1 MADERSAVPGDTP
14 RTPGR
19 WLDRETAEL
28 LLRGES
34 LEAVDP
40 AARDQAERL
49 ARTLGALSVEPGSDK
64 AELPGEEAALA
75 AFRAARTG
83 DDVERSAL
91 GGPTRAHSSDAGL
104 VRLGRPVETVRGPR
118 LGRPARFGLTAAL
131 AVGLAGGVAAA
142 AGTGVLPSPF
152 DDPTPAASI
161 SAAATPDRP
170 LISPPPSGTLGS
182 GTPSAGGDTAGSGDS
197 SGEAVGGGTDRTPA
211 AGSGQDE
218 SAHSGSWWSAVA
230 QSCRAVRD
238 GKSLEPGRKR
248 TLVGAAGGTS
258 HVWTYCKGLLK
269 NTGGGSDDQGSGN
282 GNNGGSQ
289 GGDQSGPGGSQGDQ
303 SGGQGDDEGN
313 GTMAPLA
320 PGGGNTGSGSGS
332 GSGGSAGG
340 HKGNG
345 VVATPLPSAFTPLA
359 RQTPSTPASS
369 HTTGPSRTPAPAPT
383 YSAL

>member
-1 MADERSAVPGDTP
+1 MADERSAVGGGTP

-49 ARTLGALSVEPGSDK
+49 ARTLGALAVEPTSGK

-83 DDVERSAL
+83 NDVERSAL
-91 GGPTRAHSSDAGL
+91 GRPGRAHSSDAGL

-131 AVGLAGGVAAA
+131 AVGLAGGVAVA

-170 LISPPPSGTLGS
+170 LISPSPSGTSGS
-182 GTPSAGGDTAGSGDS
+182 GTPSAGGGTAGSGDS
-197 SGEAVGGGTDRTPA
+197 SGEAVGGSTDRTPA
-211 AGSGQDE
+211 SGSGEDE
-218 SAHSGSWWSAVA
+218 SAHPGSWWSAVA
-230 QSCRAVRD
+230 SSCRAVRD

-248 TLVGAAGGTS
+248 TLEGAAGGTS
-258 HVWTYCKGLLK
+258 HVWTYCKRLLK
-269 NTGGGSDDQGSGN
+269 KTGGGSDDQGSGDGKN
-282 GNNGGSQ
+282 SGSQ

-303 SGGQGDDEGN
+303 SGGLGGDDEGTGN
-313 GTMAPLA
+313 IAPIA
-320 PGGGNTGSGSGS
+320 PGGGS

-345 VVATPLPSAFTPLA
+345 VVATPLPSAFIPSA

-369 HTTGPSRTPAPAPT
+369 HTTGSSRTPAPSPT

>member
-1 MADERSAVPGDTP
+1 MADERSAVPGDAP

-49 ARTLGALSVEPGSDK
+49 ARTLGALAVEPTSGK

-83 DDVERSAL
+83 NDVERSAL
-91 GGPTRAHSSDAGL
+91 GRPGRAHSSDAGL

-131 AVGLAGGVAAA
+131 AVGLAGGVAVA

-170 LISPPPSGTLGS
+170 LISPSPSGTVGS
-182 GTPSAGGDTAGSGDS
+182 GTPSAGGGAAGSGDS
-197 SGEAVGGGTDRTPA
+197 SGEAVGGSTDRTPA
-211 AGSGQDE
+211 TGSGEDG
-218 SAHSGSWWSAVA
+218 SAHPGSWWSAVA
-230 QSCRAVRD
+230 SSCRAVRD
-238 GKSLEPGRKR
+238 GKSLEPGSKR
-248 TLVGAAGGTS
+248 TLEGAAGGTS

-269 NTGGGSDDQGSGN
+269 KTGGGSDDQGSGDGKN
-282 GNNGGSQ
+282 SGSQ

-303 SGGQGDDEGN
+303 SGGLGGDDEGTGN
-313 GTMAPLA
+313 IAPIA
-320 PGGGNTGSGSGS
+320 PGGGNTGS

-345 VVATPLPSAFTPLA
+345 VVATPLPSAFIPPA
-359 RQTPSTPASS
+359 RRAPSTPAST
-369 HTTGPSRTPAPAPT
+369 HTTGSSRTPAPSPT